1 MLIEE
6 CSRGDG
12 EMMKFFKLADICWEG
27 LTLQHVSRNEIV
39 FPYLLF
45 ILMTLLFE
53 LFLVVLLVV
62 TSVLIYMYDYPFNT
76 DFFICAGILIL
87 MSFLSIAIFLT
98 LVRRKR
104 VAEKSEYLSF

>member
-1 MLIEE
+1 
-6 CSRGDG
+6 
-12 EMMKFFKLADICWEG
+12 MMKLVKLANICWEG

-39 FPYLLF
+39 FTYLLF

-53 LFLVVLLVV
+53 FFLAVLLVV

-76 DFFICAGILIL
+76 DFFICAGILVL

-98 LVRRKR
+98 LVRRKG
-104 VAEKSEYLSF
+104 VAEKSEYLSY